1 MYLCLCHD
9 QHTEVWKLQFS
20 NPIGISA
27 GFDKHAEGM
36 KGLYRVGFGF
46 VEVGSVTPLPQLGNA
61 KPRLFRLVED
71 KAVINR
77 YEQWQDHL
85 HCAVADLHT
94 SYCVLCVHLWQ
105 RQYNMHKQ
113 Q

>member
-1 MYLCLCHD
+1 MRVCLCLCHD

-27 GFDKHAEGM
+27 GFDKHAEAM
-36 KGLYRVGFGF
+36 KGLYRMGFGF

-61 KPRLFRLVED
+61 KPRLFRLMED

-77 YEQWQDHL
+77 YEQWQSHL
-85 HCAVADLHT
+85 PRAVAGLHT
-94 SYCVLCVHLWQ
+94 ATVCGVYLWQ
-105 RQYNMHKQ
+105 
-113 Q
+113 